1 MENTEEIL
9 LDIELRMEK
18 AVESLGREFS
28 TVRTGRATPS
38 LIENLIV
45 DYHGSNMP
53 LNQLATITAPEPR
66 LLVVQPWDRNAI
78 ELIEKSI
85 SKSDLGLVPG
95 NDGTLVRLA
104 IPQLTEDRR
113 KELVKVVRKKTEDGK
128 VAIRNLR
135 RDAQD
140 KLRSLEKNKEAS
152 QDEVKRAMDQLQ
164 KHTDTYTSEMSVRAD
179 KKEEDLMEI

>member
-66 LLVVQPWDRNAI
+66 LLVVQPWDPNPI

-85 SKSDLGLVPG
+85 SKSDLLFVPG
-95 NDGTLVRLA
+95 L
-104 IPQLTEDRR
+104 
-113 KELVKVVRKKTEDGK
+113 
-128 VAIRNLR
+128 
-135 RDAQD
+135 
-140 KLRSLEKNKEAS
+140 SLI
-152 QDEVKRAMDQLQ
+152 
-164 KHTDTYTSEMSVRAD
+164 H
-179 KKEEDLMEI
+179 I

>member
-152 QDEVKRAMDQLQ
+152 QDEVKRAMDQ
-164 KHTDTYTSEMSVRAD
+164 
-179 KKEEDLMEI
+179 

>member
-1 MENTEEIL
+1 MENIEEIL
-9 LDIELRMEK
+9 LDIELRMER
-18 AVESLGREFS
+18 AVEALAREFL

-45 DYHGSNMP
+45 DYHGTTLP
-53 LNQLATITAPEPR
+53 LNQLATISAPEAR
-66 LLVVQPWDRNAI
+66 LLVVQPWDRSAI
-78 ELIEKSI
+78 EVIEKTI
-85 SKSDLGLVPG
+85 SNSDLGLVPG

-128 VAIRNLR
+128 IAIRNLR

-164 KHTDTYTSEMSVRAD
+164 KHTDTYTSEMGARAN
-179 KKEEDLMEI
+179 KKEEDVMEI